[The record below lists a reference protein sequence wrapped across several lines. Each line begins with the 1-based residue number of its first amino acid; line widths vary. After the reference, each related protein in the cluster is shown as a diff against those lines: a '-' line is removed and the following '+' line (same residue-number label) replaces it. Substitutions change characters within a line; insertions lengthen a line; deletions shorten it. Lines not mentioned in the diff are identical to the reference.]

1 MVAIMEGDNVATKE
15 SVMNVGIRDLKN
27 NLSRHLKSVQGGETI
42 TITDHGKPVARIEPI
57 DGISPLDR
65 LIAEGRVTPAKG
77 PRVELPDLVEVEG
90 SVVEL
95 VDQQRR

>member
-1 MVAIMEGDNVATKE
+1 MEGDNVATKE

-27 NLSRHLKSVQGGETI
+27 NLSRHLKSVKGGETI